1 MKLGVSEENDK
12 ETISLIREKTDKT
25 IRVDAN
31 EGWDLETGKRM
42 SFWLADRNVEFIE
55 QPFQS
60 TNLKDTASLRN
71 VSPLP
76 LIADENSINS
86 SDISSL
92 VDVFDG
98 INIKLMKCGNLYEAL
113 EMIKLARK
121 FKMKIMLGCM
131 IESSVAITAASH
143 LSPLVDYADLDGNLL
158 IEDDPYQGVTVKNG
172 RLKLPKEHGL
182 GVKLKNTK
190 NKDLQ

>member
-1 MKLGVSEENDK
+1 
-12 ETISLIREKTDKT
+12 
-25 IRVDAN
+25 
-31 EGWDLETGKRM
+31 M

-86 SDISSL
+86 RDIPSL

-113 EMIKLARK
+113 EMIELARK
-121 FKMKIMLGCM
+121 FKMKIICLVVNKIMRMTPCRN
-131 IESSVAITAASH
+131 IV
-143 LSPLVDYADLDGNLL
+143 LSQYSA
-158 IEDDPYQGVTVKNG
+158 
-172 RLKLPKEHGL
+172 
-182 GVKLKNTK
+182 
-190 NKDLQ
+190 